1 MRRELVTW
9 SVLLGLIIAAF
20 ATSVIVLNSTLY
32 SSSGFVRSYLGALA
46 RHDMSSALEIAN
58 IHLPEE
64 HGAASDDGA
73 GATPID
79 TTGAG
84 SMLLAGS
91 HDLLRPSALS
101 TLEDIALVDTVR
113 NADGTQTVTFNFEL
127 DGKSAQSTFTV
138 KRTGSNFGVFADWD
152 FVTPPLTIVRLTVLN
167 AQEFTAN
174 GSVFVSPAQDK
185 PSPYVVLTPSS
196 FEITHKSTFLKA
208 TPISVAATEPG
219 STVRARL
226 DVQANEA
233 MVAQVQ
239 REVNDYLDECA
250 TQVVLLPTGCP
261 FGQPM
266 ANRIVTTPEWSMADY
281 PEVTLVAGT
290 QPASWLMPP
299 TDAAAHLLVDVRS
312 IFDGSISTF
321 DKDVS
326 FSASY
331 LVTFLPEDELLIT
344 AQYPN

>member
-9 SVLLGLIIAAF
+9 SIMLGLIIAAF
-20 ATSVIVLNSTLY
+20 ATTVVVLNSTIY

-46 RHDMSSALEIAN
+46 RHDMAAALEIAD

-101 TLEDIALVDTVR
+101 SLEDIAVGDTAT
-113 NADGTQTVTFNFEL
+113 NADGTETVTFMFEL
-127 DGKSAQSTFTV
+127 DGRSAQSTFTV
-138 KRTGSNFGVFADWD
+138 TRAGANFGVFADWD
-152 FVTPPLTIVRLTVLN
+152 FVTPPLTIIRLTVLN
-167 AQEFTAN
+167 AQEFNAN
-174 GSVFVSPAQDK
+174 GSTFVATSQDV

-196 FEITHKSTFLKA
+196 FDITHKSAFLKA
-208 TPISVAATEPG
+208 EPILVSATEPG
-219 STVRARL
+219 GTVRARL
-226 DVQANEA
+226 DVVANEA
-233 MVAQVQ
+233 MIAQVQ
-239 REVNDYLDECA
+239 REVNNSLDECA

-266 ANRIVTTPEWSMADY
+266 ANRIVTTPEWSIAEY
-281 PEVTLVAGT
+281 PPVSLSPGS
-290 QPASWLMPP
+290 QPASWVMPA
-299 TDAAAHLLVDVRS
+299 TGGAAHLRVDVRS
-312 IFDGSISTF
+312 IFDGSVSTF
-321 DKDVS
+321 DKDVG

-331 LVTFLPEDELLIT
+331 LVTFLSDDQLLIT
-344 AQYPN
+344 AQYPQ

>member
-9 SVLLGLIIAAF
+9 SIVLGLIIAAF
-20 ATSVIVLNSTLY
+20 AITVVVLNSTIY
-32 SSSGFVRSYLGALA
+32 SSQGFVRSYLGALA
-46 RHDMSSALEIAN
+46 RHDMTAALDIAD
-58 IHLPEE
+58 IYVPEE
-64 HGAASDDGA
+64 HGAASDDGS

-84 SMLLAGS
+84 SLLLAGS

-101 TLEDIALVDTVR
+101 TLENIEMVDSKT
-113 NADGTQTVTFNFEL
+113 NADGTQTVTFSFEL
-127 DGKSAQSTFTV
+127 DGRAAESTFTV
-138 KRTGSNFGVFADWD
+138 TRAGTNFGVFAEWD

-167 AQEFTAN
+167 SQEFTAN
-174 GSVFVSPAQDK
+174 GTDFVAASPDA

-196 FEITHKSTFLKA
+196 FDITHTSKFLTA
-208 TPISVAATEPG
+208 ESIVVSATEPG

-226 DVQANEA
+226 DVVANKA
-233 MVAQVQ
+233 MIAQVQ
-239 REVNDYLDECA
+239 REVDGYLDECA

-266 ANRIVTTPEWSMADY
+266 SNRIVTTPEWSIAEY
-281 PEVTLVAGT
+281 PPVSLTPGSE
-290 QPASWLMPP
+290 PSSWVMPP
-299 TDAAAHLLVDVRS
+299 TDAAAHLRVDVRS
-312 IFDGSISTF
+312 IFDGSVTTF
-321 DKDVS
+321 DQDVS

-331 LVTFLPEDELLIT
+331 LVTFLPDDKLLIT

>member
-9 SVLLGLIIAAF
+9 TVLLGLIVAAF
-20 ATSVIVLNSTLY
+20 AATVVILNSTLF
-32 SSSGFVRSYLGALA
+32 SASGFARSYLGALA
-46 RHDMSSALEIAN
+46 RHDLEAALEIAD
-58 IHLPEE
+58 ISVPAE
-64 HGAASDDGA
+64 HGAASDDGS

-101 TLEDIALVDTVR
+101 TLENIELADRTV
-113 NADGTQTVTFNFEL
+113 NPDGSETVSFTFEL
-127 DGKSAQSTFTV
+127 DGQPTQSAFTV
-138 KRTGSNFGVFADWD
+138 TRSGVRFGVFAEWE
-152 FVTPPLTIVRLTVLN
+152 FTTAPLSIVRLSVLN

-174 GSVFVSPAQDK
+174 GSEFVAPMQDV
-185 PSPYVVLTPSS
+185 PTSYVVLTPSS
-196 FEITHKSTFLKA
+196 FEISHNSTFLKA
-208 TPISVAATEPG
+208 DPVTVSATVPG
-219 STVRARL
+219 STVRSS
-226 DVQANEA
+226 VSVVANEA
-233 MVAQVQ
+233 MIAQVQ

-266 ANRIVTTPEWSMADY
+266 ANRIVTTPEWSIAEY
-281 PEVTLVAGT
+281 PPVTLTPGPD
-290 QPASWLMPP
+290 PASWLMPA

-312 IFDGSISTF
+312 IFDGSVSTF

-331 LVTFLPEDELLIT
+331 LVTFLPDDQLLIT
-344 AQYPN
+344 AQYPD